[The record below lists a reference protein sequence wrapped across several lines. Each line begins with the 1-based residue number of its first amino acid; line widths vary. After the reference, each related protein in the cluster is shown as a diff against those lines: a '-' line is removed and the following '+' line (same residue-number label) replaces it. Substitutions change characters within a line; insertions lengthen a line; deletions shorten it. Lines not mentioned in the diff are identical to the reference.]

1 MTDPKI
7 TPDPVAPEFDRA
19 EFDRRRK
26 SRSIVTG
33 LILAAIVALFYFIT
47 IARIGG

>member
-1 MTDPKI
+1 MTDPVGAS
-7 TPDPVAPEFDRA
+7 DPEANRV

-33 LILAAIVALFYFIT
+33 LILGGVVVLFYLIT
-47 IARIGG
+47 IARIGS

>member
-1 MTDPKI
+1 MTDPENPAA
-7 TPDPVAPEFDRA
+7 PDLDRV

-33 LILAAIVALFYFIT
+33 VILVGVVILFYFIT
-47 IARIGG
+47 IARLS

>member
-1 MTDPKI
+1 MIDP
-7 TPDPVAPEFDRA
+7 DYDRA

-33 LILAAIVALFYFIT
+33 VILVGVVILFYFIT
-47 IARIGG
+47 IARLS

>member
-1 MTDPKI
+1 MTDPETPI
-7 TPDPVAPEFDRA
+7 TPVDRV

-33 LILAAIVALFYFIT
+33 VILVGVVILFYFIT
-47 IARIGG
+47 IARISS

>member
-1 MTDPKI
+1 MTDHDPA
-7 TPDPVAPEFDRA
+7 PDFDRA

-33 LILAAIVALFYFIT
+33 VILVGVVILFYFIT
-47 IARIGG
+47 IARLS

>member
-1 MTDPKI
+1 MTDP
-7 TPDPVAPEFDRA
+7 DQPEMDKA

-26 SRSIVTG
+26 ARSLVTA
-33 LILAAIVALFYFIT
+33 LLLVALVVLFYFIT